1 MSIRLAA
8 MPTAVQKTAELGSH
22 NTHGEQQQQQQ
33 PQQDENSNSYNNNNN
48 KGYCLVAPVDCS
60 SAHREYRSCCA
71 ANRRRLCSTWPN
83 CQRYPS
89 LPPRPYPQHP
99 LSPPPPFLPQR
110 RSTAA
115 WRSPDWWFVYFDW
128 VKISF
133 STRAARR
140 FRQCG
145 RSKVTS
151 PSRGRGI
158 SSSPDSLCCYCAT
171 PLRIVFF

>member
-99 LSPPPPFLPQR
+99 LSPPPHSSLSDDRLLHGDRLIDDLFILIGWKSLLALVQR
-110 RSTAA
+110 VDFANVA
-115 WRSPDWWFVYFDW
+115 GP
-128 VKISF
+128 K
-133 STRAARR
+133 
-140 FRQCG
+140 
-145 RSKVTS
+145 
-151 PSRGRGI
+151 
-158 SSSPDSLCCYCAT
+158 
-171 PLRIVFF
+171 